1 MKKIFFTLLF
11 LVLTNSFAYAKTG
24 LLIIAHGSPSKEW
37 NEAVFDLENQVK
49 ELLKSKNIS
58 GFDEVSAA
66 LMKFSEPSVNS
77 VIKDM
82 ENKGTTEIYSLPLFI
97 APSEHSVYDL
107 PPILWLYYEEE
118 KINEIKKE
126 DGKIVNT
133 KIKITLGPTLNYKNV
148 M

>member
-107 PPILWLYYEEE
+107 PPIL
-118 KINEIKKE
+118 
-126 DGKIVNT
+126 
-133 KIKITLGPTLNYKNV
+133 
-148 M
+148 